1 MSTLIANTLQDVN
14 TIKRD
19 ASTTAIS
26 IDSSGRTT
34 FPQKI
39 AFKAGLASNFNPGTA
54 SRTKVPFVLGGLS
67 GRHFNHGS
75 GFDASNGWFAA
86 PIAGTYWFA
95 AQCYLASHSASAY
108 HILRFS
114 GNDNTFIYGEGNDL
128 SVPNSSSYDSKVIT
142 MIADLAAGDKVDV
155 RTQSASD
162 GSYVLETGNTAFMGY
177 LIG

>member
-1 MSTLIANTLQDVN
+1 MSTLITTTAQIG
-14 TIKRD
+14 TIKD
-19 ASTTAIS
+19 AGGNQNAIS

-54 SRTKVPFVLGGLS
+54 SRTKVPFVLSGLS
-67 GRHFNHGS
+67 GREFNHGS
-75 GFDASNGWFAA
+75 GFDATNNRFTA

-95 AQCYLASHSASAY
+95 AQCYLAGHNSDY

-128 SVPNSSSYDSKVIT
+128 SVPNSGSYDCKVIT
-142 MIADLAAGDKVDV
+142 MITDLAAGDHVDV

-162 GSYVLETGNTAFMGY
+162 GSYNLETGNTAFMGY

>member
-1 MSTLIANTLQDVN
+1 MSTLITTTLQGIN

-19 ASTTAIS
+19 ASTTAMA

-39 AFKAGLASNFNPGTA
+39 AFKAGIASNFNPGTA
-54 SRTKVPFVLGGLS
+54 SRTKIPFVLSGLGG
-67 GRHFNHGS
+67 RNFNHGG
-75 GFDASNGWFAA
+75 GFDATNNRFTA
-86 PIAGTYWFA
+86 PIAGTYWFS
-95 AQCYLASHSASAY
+95 AQCYLSSHSASAY

-128 SVPNSSSYDSKVIT
+128 SVPNSSNYDSKVIT
-142 MIADLAAGDKVDV
+142 MIADLAAGAHVDV

-162 GSYVLETGNTAFMGY
+162 GSYILETGTTAFMGY

>member
-1 MSTLIANTLQDVN
+1 MSTLITSTAQIG
-14 TIKRD
+14 TIKD
-19 ASTTAIS
+19 AGGNQNAIS

-67 GRHFNHGS
+67 GRHFNHGG

-95 AQCYLASHSASAY
+95 AQTYLASHSASDY

-128 SVPNSSSYDSKVIT
+128 SVPNSGSYDSKVIT

>member
-1 MSTLIANTLQDVN
+1 MSTLITTTLQGVN
-14 TIKRD
+14 TVKRD
-19 ASTTAIS
+19 ASTTAIN

-39 AFKAGLASNFNPGTA
+39 AFKAGISSNFNPGTA

-67 GRHFNHGS
+67 NRHFNHGG
-75 GFDASNGWFAA
+75 GFDATNGWFAA
-86 PIAGTYWFA
+86 TIAGTYWFA
-95 AQCYLASHSASAY
+95 AQCYLASHDASQY

-114 GNDNTFIYGEGNDL
+114 GNDNTFIYGEGSDL
-128 SVPNSSSYDSKVIT
+128 SVPNSGSYDSKVIT
-142 MIADLAAGDKVDV
+142 MIADLSAGDKVDV
-155 RTQSASD
+155 RTQSAGD

>member
-39 AFKAGLASNFNPGTA
+39 AFMAKLTSNFNPGTA
-54 SRTKVPFVLGGLS
+54 SRTKIPFATS
-67 GRHFNHGS
+67 HGS
-75 GFDASNGWFAA
+75 ARAFDFGGGFDSTNNRFQA
-86 PIAGTYWFA
+86 PIDGLYCFM
-95 AQCYLASHSASAY
+95 ASAY
-108 HILRFS
+108 VASHNTSDYHIFRFTL
-114 GNDNTFIYGEGNDL
+114 NDNTTAIGEGYSIAVL
-128 SVPNSSSYDSKVIT
+128 NSGAYQSQHIHCLVNMT
-142 MIADLAAGDKVDV
+142 AGMQIDC
-155 RTQSASD
+155 RTQSAGD
-162 GSYVLETGNTAFMGY
+162 ASYNIEYSNSHFSGY

>member
-1 MSTLIANTLQDVN
+1 MAATLKVD
-14 TIKRD
+14 TIQH
-19 ASTTAIS
+19 TGGNQNAIS

-39 AFKAGLASNFNPGTA
+39 AFKAGIASNFNPGTA
-54 SRTKVPFVLGGLS
+54 NRTKVPFVLSGLS
-67 GRHFNHGS
+67 GREINHGS
-75 GFDASNGWFAA
+75 GFDASNNRFTA

-95 AQCYLASHSASAY
+95 AQCYLASHTASDY

-128 SVPNSSSYDSKVIT
+128 SVPNSGSYDSKVIT
-142 MIADLAAGDKVDV
+142 MITDLAAGDHVDV